1 MHAAQNERLPLR
13 VVVQVLFFE
22 QVRAAMAGGLGVN
35 ELPNNIKALISAQEG
50 DSHDAAQSSSYDDGW
65 DTLQK
70 NVNSLK
76 GDLAKMKM
84 QLTEAD
90 KDRRDLRQEIAK
102 GSKSKGLRAFPSKP
116 RKIFGKLWSSNKSS
130 VSEKL

>member
-35 ELPNNIKALISAQEG
+35 ELPNNIKALISAPEG
-50 DSHDAAQSSSYDDGW
+50 DSHDVAQSSSYDDGW
-65 DTLQK
+65 DTLQQ

-90 KDRRDLRQEIAK
+90 KERRDLRQEIAK
-102 GSKSKGLRAFPSKP
+102 SSKSKGLRAFPSKP

-130 VSEKL
+130 VGEKL